1 MEFKIKG
8 GHSINELNVTS
19 NSGLTVN
26 TPTVLSKSG
35 YVILASEVDAGD
47 VLGYKTIRPYYVTQ
61 DYRTL
66 RNFERPIWQDVFNTT
81 VLNSSK
87 YRGTTTNQT
96 IVLSGASL
104 NLNGNFTTATG
115 DFSIVQTHR
124 TFSMLESGP
133 TYINFKTRFPNS
145 FQNNNVIEFGL
156 ATVTGSTTP
165 TDGIFFRVSAGTLNA
180 VVSYSGTETTA
191 INVYTPTINQND
203 DYLLAVTDISA
214 EFWVNDVIVASIT
227 PTATTIFFSSS
238 TVQLSTAGYATS
250 ASNALTLFMR
260 NRNTGVVSSPVGVSF
275 SSINVLLGD
284 FKSNKDYR
292 ASFVT
297 NGQSSIATP
306 DGQPFLASGN
316 TSANI
321 INNTAPN
328 NINALDNTIAGYT
341 TFGGDFSILSTGG
354 SETDYVVFAY
364 LNPVGTVA
372 ILGKTLVISNV
383 YVNTFT
389 SGATMATT
397 GTTLQWTIGVGGT
410 SVSLTEQDSVT
421 GGTRSARRLGLG
433 VQSIAPSVVSG
444 TMADRMIMFE
454 APVSLYSPLMV
465 EAGTYC
471 HIILKIPVGI
481 ATSSLY
487 YRGNIIINGYW
498 E

>member
-1 MEFKIKG
+1 MELEIKG
-8 GHSINELNVTS
+8 GNNINEVNVDS

-26 TPTVLSKSG
+26 TPTVLSQTG

-61 DYRTL
+61 DFRTL
-66 RNFERPIWQDVFNTT
+66 KNLERPMWQDTFNSD
-81 VLNSSK
+81 VLSSTK

-96 IVLSGASL
+96 IVLSGAAL
-104 NLNGNFTTATG
+104 NLNGNFTTGSG
-115 DFSIVQTHR
+115 DFSIVQTYR
-124 TFSMLESGP
+124 TFSLINNGP
-133 TYINFKTRFPNS
+133 TYVNFKTKFPNT

-180 VVSYSGTETTA
+180 VVSFSGTETTA
-191 INVYTPTINQND
+191 LNVYTPTLNQND
-203 DYLLAVTDISA
+203 DYLLSVDDSCA
-214 EFWVNDVIVASIT
+214 EFWVNDVIVASIV
-227 PTATTIFFSSS
+227 PTATTIFFSST
-238 TVQLSTAGYATS
+238 TVQLATAGFCVS
-250 ASNALTLFMR
+250 APNSLNLFMR
-260 NRNTGVVSSPVGVSF
+260 NKNTGVVSSPVGVSF
-275 SSINVLLGD
+275 SSINVLFGD

-292 ASFVT
+292 ANFVT

-306 DGQPFLASGN
+306 NGQPFLASGN

-321 INNTAPN
+321 INNAPPN
-328 NINALDNTIAGYT
+328 NVNILDNTFAGYT
-341 TFGGDFSILSTGG
+341 TLGGDFSILSTDS

-364 LNPVGTVA
+364 LNPSGSASVV
-372 ILGKTLVISNV
+372 GKTLVISNV
-383 YVNTFT
+383 YINTFT
-389 SGATMATT
+389 SGATMAAT

-410 SVSLTEQDSVT
+410 SVNLTEQDSVT
-421 GGTRSARRLGLG
+421 GGTRAARRLGLG
-433 VQSIAPSVVSG
+433 VQRIAPNVVSG
-444 TMADRMIMFE
+444 RMADRMVMFE

-471 HIILKIPVGI
+471 HIILKIPVGA